1 MTLLGSHPPRVP
13 PWVWGTEARGFWGLS
28 AQTHRDN
35 PEVTQVP
42 HLSTF
47 YPLKYLPLLCF
58 CITGTQSSNPNKEP
72 FRFPGQQEHKKPLC
86 EKVTLYTCTS
96 PCVRCAHLAKA
107 SATFRRCYSPIWDG
121 VAT

>member
-1 MTLLGSHPPRVP
+1 MGDTSVLMPCNDAPGVP

-28 AQTHRDN
+28 AQTRRDN

-58 CITGTQSSNPNKEP
+58 FHYWHTKFKSEQGALQVLWTA
-72 FRFPGQQEHKKPLC
+72 GAQEALM
-86 EKVTLYTCTS
+86 
-96 PCVRCAHLAKA
+96 
-107 SATFRRCYSPIWDG
+107 
-121 VAT
+121 